1 MVTAAAARVLV
12 RAGSALAVLGTL
24 HQAVNLRGL
33 RRPPVDPP
41 LVTEP
46 VTVAL
51 PVRDEAHRVAPTLA
65 ALLAQ
70 RGVADLELLVLD
82 DGSTDG
88 TGDVVRRVAGGD
100 PRRADPA
107 RHPTLRAASRGSR
120 TPAPSSRPRPAGAC
134 WCSSTPT

>member
-1 MVTAAAARVLV
+1 MSCPAPPPRFAVVTAAVVPVLV

-33 RRPPVDPP
+33 HRPPVDPP

-51 PVRDEAHRVAPTLA
+51 PVRDEAHRVGPTLA

-70 RGVADLELLVLD
+70 RGVADL
-82 DGSTDG
+82 
-88 TGDVVRRVAGGD
+88 
-100 PRRADPA
+100 
-107 RHPTLRAASRGSR
+107 
-120 TPAPSSRPRPAGAC
+120 
-134 WCSSTPT
+134 